1 MAAGPGPYNRNN
13 KATRTELAEM
23 VFDLLA
29 QGHSLRGI
37 DRLTQDPDGPTGGK
51 RIPYGT
57 VRDLVDEEVA
67 SRVDPRVAE
76 YRAVQLARYEASL
89 ERLLAM
95 EESVRTVMGRKHITV
110 NNGRVIRAINEDTG
124 EEENVEDDTFILQA
138 VDRLNRI
145 EESRRRVSESI
156 SRLLGLDAPSRSTP
170 PSPRPPSRTSNC
182 RKWSPRCGRRTPASS
197 KGCAPS
203 GSRASDH
210 RRRPAAHRRPL
221 RPGGERGDVRLRSL
235 GRRHRRAAPRRQ
247 PEVP

>member
-37 DRLTQDPDGPTGGK
+37 DRLTQDPNGPTGGK

-138 VDRLNRI
+138 VDRLTRI

-156 SRLLGLDAPSRSTP
+156 SRLLGLDAPVKVDATV
-170 PSPRPPSRTSNC
+170 TE
-182 RKWSPRCGRRTPASS
+182 TTQQDIELQEMVAEM
-197 KGCAPS
+197 
-203 GSRASDH
+203 RAKN
-210 RRRPAAHRRPL
+210 AGTVEQL
-221 RPGGERGDVRLRSL
+221 RAEREPGE
-235 GRRHRRAAPRRQ
+235 
-247 PEVP
+247 